1 MSNNTRKFLSRLKN
15 KVFPEGKDNTMKP
28 SIKEKD
34 LLDKNYVSPKNYEK
48 NYEIIV
54 NSQLFDK
61 EYYHERHQD
70 VQKAGMDALEHW
82 IKYGYRENTRNPNS
96 NFNQNY
102 YRTHYLKEETSTD
115 HDWNPLTH
123 YILNQ
128 EEISKTSI
136 FGFLNLKISNENIEI
151 ISKKLEDT
159 VSILIVVHD
168 SDSLMTCLENIEKY
182 TAVNYE
188 IKLLNYKNL
197 NIDLNGENITRIDN
211 GENDDL
217 IDFINI
223 NLQKVSSDAVIL
235 NSYTEVTP
243 NWIKKMIV
251 TAYSGDNID
260 MITPLSNSIIPNDFS
275 VRNGLSITNE
285 GLSFLINKSNFSI
298 KNRMFFADGFCL
310 FIKKDTIPLFKLE
323 KNSIHYDNDGK
334 SLSVELSHNLN
345 NILDDS
351 TYVYHN
357 KEFFELNSR
366 LLKNYKLNKAFSSR
380 VNNYLESQ
388 EIESIVDNI
397 NESIKN
403 YSNNTLSNRILFV
416 VDYDNLNLI
425 RDFLLKEDN
434 NIFDIFCLSYDLNKV
449 ILWKDFQKIHEWS
462 LDPDDEDYSL
472 KLKNIY
478 FNTLYSLNI
487 NLIQVW
493 DFKNHSLDL
502 FKVSETLKI
511 PLIFTIKD
519 EYPLS
524 LMQASGNELA
534 KGNENFNA
542 ELKNVNKILL
552 FNNIK
557 QKYEKYLE
565 DYDNSIS
572 VDYPIDLNELSHEN
586 IEKHLNK
593 PNILIL
599 GNYEDDSKINM
610 LYDVDTDNMD
620 LYLIGKIPQKL
631 KNKVHNMGEISIEN
645 IVGTIQSVQFDYIVI
660 FEEFDEIFELF
671 DKNRE
676 FKIPIFLLNEKLLSE
691 IQEEEIGVHL
701 FENDNLLSI
710 LSNENVEDYYNLIK
724 DLYKNDVSREEFL
737 NYVLV
742 LLDIYSEFIDSSAK
756 FKINKKNANVNITK
770 NKFKDFSGFLSD
782 SYLNPEISVPFN
794 EEEKCCFAFMDNISM
809 YLRSLIQD
817 LDEKPLVSI
826 IMPTFNRKKLLQ
838 EAIDSVLS
846 QTYQNFELI
855 IVDDSSTDSTKEFLK
870 HLKHEKIRVLFNK
883 TNMGPAASRNVA
895 LQHANGEYIAYLDSD
910 NEWDKYY
917 LEASVASFYKLND
930 ADAIYSGQL
939 IYPDKSS
946 SIQKIRFGAYNK
958 SLLRNR
964 NYIDLNCFCHKRSIL
979 QDIGM
984 FDESLERLED
994 WDLILR
1000 ISNNNKMYSVPFLHS
1015 KYYDFN
1021 DSDRI
1026 SNFYLLNN
1034 EKNSFNEHYVE
1045 LIQNKNK
1052 INSKEYP
1059 PLTRKVSIVI
1069 PSYQSLKDLKE
1080 CVNSIITNYPKNV
1093 EIIIVDN
1100 NSNDAVR
1107 YYLKVLENKKQIKL
1121 IQNDVNYGFTHAV
1134 NLGINISDE
1143 NSDILLLNND
1153 AILTEYS
1160 LEALQQ
1166 VAYSDENIGITVPQ
1180 QILPGRTKTLKIHV
1194 PYATSIFECDVNPS
1208 IHHQNI
1214 INMNMCHDGE
1224 LLEMSFAPFFCTYIK
1239 RETLDNSLGLDAQ
1252 TGRHYRS
1259 DRVFSEY
1266 VRKIMQQKIIHVS
1279 DSVVY
1284 HKLQKATAKL
1294 QEDEEYFDLMFRKNQ
1309 WEPELCEQLGFRN
1322 PIWDDL

>member
-1 MSNNTRKFLSRLKN
+1 MSKDTRNFLSRLKN
-15 KVFPEGKDNTMKP
+15 KILSEGQDKTIKP
-28 SIKEKD
+28 IKEKH
-34 LLDKNYVSPKNYEK
+34 LFDKNYVSPKNYDK
-48 NYEIIV
+48 NYEIIID
-54 NSQLFDK
+54 SQLFDK
-61 EYYHERHQD
+61 EYYHQRHQD
-70 VQKAGMDALEHW
+70 VKKAGMDALEHW

-128 EEISKTSI
+128 DKISKTNV
-136 FGFLNLKISNENIEI
+136 FGFLDLKISDKDIEI
-151 ISKKLEDT
+151 ISKKLDT
-159 VSILIVVHD
+159 EVSILIVVHD
-168 SDSLMTCLENIEKY
+168 TQSMESCLENIKKY
-182 TAVNYE
+182 TAVNHE

-197 NIDLNGENITRIDN
+197 ELDLVTDSNVVQIDN
-211 GENDDL
+211 TQEENL
-217 IDFINI
+217 IYFINE
-223 NLQKVSSDAVIL
+223 NLKKASSDVVIL

-251 TAYSGDNID
+251 TAYSSDNID
-260 MITPLSNSIIPNDFS
+260 MVTPLSNSIIPNNFS
-275 VRNGLSITNE
+275 VKNGLSITNE
-285 GLSFLINKSNFSI
+285 GLSFLINKSNFAI
-298 KNRMFFADGFCL
+298 KNNMFYADGYCL
-310 FIKKDTIPLFKLE
+310 FIKKDIIPLFELE
-323 KNSIHYDNDGK
+323 NNRIYYDNENK
-334 SLSVELSHNLN
+334 LLSYEFPTNIN

-357 KEFFELNSR
+357 KEFFNFNSK
-366 LLKNYKLNKAFSSR
+366 LLRNFNINKSFNSKVQS
-380 VNNYLESQ
+380 YIESE
-388 EIESIVDNI
+388 EIEGIVDNI
-397 NESIKN
+397 KESIKQ

-416 VDYDNLNLI
+416 VDSNNLNII
-425 RDFLLKEDN
+425 RDFILKEDN
-434 NIFDIFCLSYDLNKV
+434 NIFDIFCLSYDLDKV
-449 ILWKDFQKIHEWS
+449 ILWKDFQKIHQWK
-462 LDPDDEDYSL
+462 LDCEDSQRDK

-487 NLIQVW
+487 NLIHVW
-493 DFKNHSLDL
+493 DFNNHNPDL
-502 FKVSETLKI
+502 FKVSKQLKI

-519 EYPLS
+519 NYPLS
-524 LMQASGNELA
+524 LMNNSEPS
-534 KGNENFNA
+534 KGDEVFA
-542 ELKNVNKILL
+542 EVLKNANKILI
-552 FNNIK
+552 FDNVK
-557 QKYEKYLE
+557 DKYEKHLK
-565 DYDNSIS
+565 DYDNKVY
-572 VDYPIDLNELSHEN
+572 VDYSLDLNQLSHSN
-586 IEKHLNK
+586 IEKRIENPK
-593 PNILIL
+593 ILIL
-599 GNYEDDSKINM
+599 GNYDDDTRT
-610 LYDVDTDNMD
+610 DVIKDIDNENLD
-620 LYLIGKIPQKL
+620 VYLLGNLPENL
-631 KNKVHNMGEISIEN
+631 KNKVHNMGELSIEN
-645 IVGTIQSVQFDYIVI
+645 IIKTIDSNQFKYIVI
-660 FEEFDEIFELF
+660 FEEFEEIFELF
-671 DKNRE
+671 EKNHE
-676 FKIPIFLLNEKLLSE
+676 FKIPILLLCEKTLSE
-691 IQEEEIGVHL
+691 IREEAVGVDS
-701 FENDNLLSI
+701 FEKDELISI
-710 LSNENVEDYYNLIK
+710 LSNENVDEYYNQIK

-737 NYVLV
+737 KFILA
-742 LLDIYSEFIDSSAK
+742 LMDIYSEFTDSSAK
-756 FKINKKNANVNITK
+756 FKINRNNSNSNVTK
-770 NKFKDFSGFLSD
+770 YKFKDFSGFLSD

-809 YLRSLIQD
+809 YLRSFTEN

-838 EAIDSVLS
+838 EAIDSVLNQS
-846 QTYQNFELI
+846 YQNFELI
-855 IVDDSSTDSTKEFLK
+855 IVDDSSTDNTRDFLRNLK
-870 HLKHEKIRVLFNK
+870 HDKIKVLFNK
-883 TNMGPAASRNVA
+883 TNMGPAASRNVG
-895 LQHANGEYIAYLDSD
+895 LQHAMGEYIAYLDSD

-917 LEASVASFYKLND
+917 LEASVGSFQKLED

-939 IYPDKSS
+939 IYPDKTS

-964 NYIDLNCFCHKRSIL
+964 NYIDLNCFCHKRCIL
-979 QDIGM
+979 DDIGM

-1000 ISNNNKMYSVPFLHS
+1000 ISNNYKIFSVPFLHS

-1052 INSKEYP
+1052 ANSKEYP
-1059 PLTRKVSIVI
+1059 ALTRKVSIII

-1080 CVNSIITNYPKNV
+1080 CINSIRNNYDENV
-1093 EIIIVDN
+1093 EIIVVDN

-1107 YYLKVLENKKQIKL
+1107 YYLGVMEKKKQIKL

-1134 NLGINISDE
+1134 NMGIDISDE
-1143 NSDILLLNND
+1143 KSDILLMNND
-1153 AILTEYS
+1153 AILTRYS
-1160 LEALQQ
+1160 LEALQT
-1166 VAYSDENIGITVPQ
+1166 VAYSSDDIGITVPQ

-1214 INMNMCHDGE
+1214 INMDLYHDGE

-1239 RETLDNSLGLDAQ
+1239 REMLDKTLGLDAQ
-1252 TGRHYRS
+1252 SGRHYRS

-1266 VRKIMQQKIIHVS
+1266 VRKIMNQKIIHVS
-1279 DSVVY
+1279 DAVVY

-1294 QEDEEYFDLMFRKNQ
+1294 QEDEEYYDLMFRKNQ
-1309 WEPELCEQLGFRN
+1309 WEPELCKQLGFRN